1 MIAYDFVGASRLRSL
16 RLAAF
21 SLAAGSALM
30 LSGSFITNAE
40 AAPGESLDV
49 QTPAIADLTSGS
61 FGPISAQYQVA
72 EATDGVVT
80 DATSEDGPADAQAA
94 HDDLFGESRYPSAA
108 TCGTCHPKQYEEWA
122 ISQHSYAQLS
132 PVYMA
137 INNFLNFSTSSSM
150 GDFCLRCHNQV
161 GANLGES
168 PFISNLERHPTSR
181 EGITCVVCHRI
192 TKGYNK
198 VSGRLALAE
207 GSLLD
212 PVMGPEGNAEMERV
226 LKDDK
231 YRVVTEEEE
240 LGRKIHTEAKKFE
253 PISTPTFCGSC
264 HDVTLFNGFRLEE
277 AFSEYRLSPA
287 ADRGVTCQDCHMGKI
302 QGIPSDFDYGPA
314 AVVGGVPTKPRK
326 LSNHLFSGPDYSVIH
341 PGIFPHNADAQQLA
355 TLEQWLEFDHEAG
368 WGTDEFE
375 DTAPADYEFPESW
388 ASIDDRYDARDILDI
403 QFERLDFAR
412 KKRLEVLRNGYHLGD
427 IKIEEA
433 SADGIEFEVEVKN
446 ITDGHNVPTGFTGER
461 VVWLEVTV
469 KDADGNVVFVS
480 GDRDPN
486 GDLRDLHSLYVHN
499 GELPEDPYLFNLQS
513 KFVVT
518 QGRGGEREAVIPIP
532 YTITALP
539 IVRPTTLSL
548 VFAGEPTTERNHRK
562 GIEPLGNRWASY
574 EVDGD
579 KLTGKGPYTA
589 TVRLNSQMVP
599 VNLITAVQRVGFDYG
614 MSAKEVADA
623 VVEGADILWEK
634 MVTFDVHNDSTVS
647 QNGDGKA
654 WIEGQ
659 LR

>member
-1 MIAYDFVGASRLRSL
+1 MAVCDTVGSSDLRRPKHPSLFRVLLLSLTLAVVMIATGL
-16 RLAAF
+16 
-21 SLAAGSALM
+21 
-30 LSGSFITNAE
+30 AE
-40 AAPGESLDV
+40 AA
-49 QTPAIADLTSGS
+49 
-61 FGPISAQYQVA
+61 
-72 EATDGVVT
+72 DGVAS
-80 DATSEDGPADAQAA
+80 DAAPEAQDAQAA

-212 PVMGPEGNAEMERV
+212 PVMGPNGNAEMERV

-240 LGRKIHTEAKKFE
+240 LGRKIHTEARKFE
-253 PISTPTFCGSC
+253 AISTPTFCGSC

-326 LSNHLFSGPDYSVIH
+326 LSSHLFSGPDYSVIH

-355 TLEQWLEFDHEAG
+355 SMEQWLEFDHKAG

-375 DTAPADYEFPESW
+375 DVVADDFEFPESW
-388 ASIDDRYDARDILDI
+388 ASIDDRYDAREILDT

-427 IKIEEA
+427 VKIEEA
-433 SADGIEFEVEVKN
+433 SAGGLEFEVEVKN

-461 VVWLEVTV
+461 LVWLEVEV
-469 KDADGNVVFVS
+469 KDADGNVIFVS

-499 GELPEDPYLFNLQS
+499 GELPEDPHLFSLQS

-532 YTITALP
+532 YTVTALP

-579 KLTGKGPYTA
+579 VLTGKGPYTA
-589 TVRLNSQMVP
+589 SIRLNSQMVP
-599 VNLITAVQRVGFDYG
+599 VNLITAVQKVGFDYG

-634 MVTFDVHNDSTVS
+634 MVTFDVHNDSSVS
-647 QNGDGKA
+647 QNGGNKP